1 VSLSGSDRGKGT
13 RESPLRTI
21 GRAVHLARPADVI
34 KVLPGVYAENLL
46 LDSRGTNVP
55 SITLRGEGSP
65 RPVIAPGN
73 KERGAI
79 IRVRGRWT
87 LENLHVD
94 VGGAK
99 MAAVVFER
107 TARKSAL
114 LRSELRSGTAGAGV
128 VTEGSN
134 EILIQHNSIHHFI
147 KPGDDSHGVLVVGP
161 SRNITIK
168 DNDIH
173 HNSGDS
179 VQCQAGDGPA
189 DTVLVESNTL
199 HDEGENGVDIKTC
212 FNVIVRYN
220 TMSGFPNA
228 AVRKP
233 GSSAGE
239 GVVIHESARGILIDS
254 NVISRAGR
262 GVSVVG
268 GATHPQDI
276 WIEGNYIHNIRNF
289 PLGNGQGIRVARA
302 TNVEVVGNTVEET
315 ASYRLW
321 LAADEMQ
328 VSGLVVR
335 NNTLLGGVQPLLF
348 RLGRMSDRPG
358 SLVDENHYVRGG
370 ILKADGVTERL
381 RNQFPIYLGD
391 FSNEHLML
399 LSQDRLKV
407 WREVVEVDH
416 GAALVE

>member
-1 VSLSGSDRGKGT
+1 MSLSGSDRGRGT

-21 GRAVHLARPADVI
+21 SRAVALARPADVI
-34 KVLPGVYAENLL
+34 NVLPGVYSENLIL
-46 LDSRGTNVP
+46 ESRGTNAP
-55 SITLRGEGSP
+55 SITLRGEGTP

-79 IRVRGRWT
+79 IRVKGRWT
-87 LENLHVD
+87 LDNLHVD

-128 VTEGSN
+128 VTDGAN

-179 VQCQAGDGPA
+179 VQCQSGDGPA
-189 DTVLVESNTL
+189 DTVLIESNTM

-212 FNVIVRYN
+212 LNVIIRYN
-220 TMSGFPNA
+220 TMSGFPNT
-228 AVRKP
+228 AVRKS
-233 GSSAGE
+233 GTSAGE
-239 GVVIHESARGILIDS
+239 GVVLHEAAKGILIDS

-262 GVSVVG
+262 GISIVG
-268 GATHPQDI
+268 GSTHPQDI
-276 WIEGNYIHNIRNF
+276 WIEGNYIHSIRNF
-289 PLGNGQGIRVARA
+289 PAGNGQGIRIARA
-302 TNVEVVGNTVEET
+302 TNVQVVGNTLEDT
-315 ASYRLW
+315 ASYRMM
-321 LAADEMQ
+321 LAADEMS
-328 VSGLVVR
+328 VRGLVVR
-335 NNTLLGGVQPLLF
+335 KNTLLGGLQPLLF
-348 RLGRMSDRPG
+348 RLGREQDRPG
-358 SLVDENHYVRGG
+358 SVVDENFYSRGG
-370 ILKADGVTERL
+370 ILKADGVTEKL
-381 RNQFPIYLGD
+381 RTQYPLYVGD
-391 FSNEHLML
+391 FSGEHLML
-399 LSQDRLKV
+399 LSQERLKV
-407 WREVVEVDH
+407 WREVVEVDQ
-416 GAALVE
+416 GAALLE